1 MSDTYGPMSATPL
14 SPFARWSPS
23 LRTWTDTGLLALTLS
38 LGTLPKWGCLHDGEL
53 FELPTPERPTDA
65 SESSSLLP
73 SPISRDVK
81 EQTLGWTWQRD
92 GKVQEDTLP
101 RAITSLLPTPTVMDM
116 GANYTPQEWQEWKA
130 KQQAAHQNG
139 NGHGASLTQEAIRLL
154 PTPTATAHKSSSGR
168 NPAWNHGVTLTDAA
182 RLAGASTPPLSDD
195 GSPSS
200 DDPHL
205 PPLFPAPTDDHD

>member
-1 MSDTYGPMSATPL
+1 MSDTYGPTFATPS

-38 LGTLPKWGCLHDGEL
+38 LGTLPKWGCLRDGEL
-53 FELPTPERPTDA
+53 SELPTPERPTDA
-65 SESSSLLP
+65 SECS
-73 SPISRDVK
+73 
-81 EQTLGWTWQRD
+81 
-92 GKVQEDTLP
+92 
-101 RAITSLLPTPTVMDM
+101 SLLPTPTVMDM
-116 GANYTPQEWQEWKA
+116 GANYTPQEWEEWKA